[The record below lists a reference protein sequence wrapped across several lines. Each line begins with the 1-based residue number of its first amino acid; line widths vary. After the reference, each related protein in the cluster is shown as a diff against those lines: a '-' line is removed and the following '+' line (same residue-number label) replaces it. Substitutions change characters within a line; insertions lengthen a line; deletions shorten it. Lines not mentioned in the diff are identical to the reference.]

1 MNTITIVGNLTRSP
15 ELKPVGDKS
24 VVCKVAVIEN
34 RRKQVDGQWIDAPP
48 NVFWVELWDRHA
60 RNLAAQASKG
70 TRVHVTGSIVTDEW
84 TDVESGEVRS
94 RQVIKAKTV
103 SLSLDFTE
111 SKHVTEVPVPS
122 EEPAPF

>member
-1 MNTITIVGNLTRSP
+1 MNSITIVGNLTKDP

-24 VVCKVAVIEN
+24 MVCKVAVIEN

-48 NVFWVELWDRHA
+48 NVFWIELWDRHA

-70 TRVHVTGSIVTDEW
+70 ARVHVTGSIVTDEW
-84 TDVESGEVRS
+84 TDAESGEVRS
-94 RQVIKAKTV
+94 RQVIKAKTI
-103 SLSLDFTE
+103 SLSLDFAE
-111 SKHVTEVPVPS
+111 SKRVTEVPA